1 MWRFTSLRDHLD
13 CWAGADTESRAV
25 AETVRRIAEA
35 GRGISNMVARG
46 PLDGAL
52 GATAGSANVHGDIQ
66 TDLDLRANSLL
77 LGALA
82 GAPVALVTSEELD
95 EPRAIDLDAALVVA
109 LDPVDGSS
117 NIDTNVSVGTIFSV
131 LAGEGGARTRTAL
144 LPGHRQR
151 AAGYIIYGPQT
162 SLVITLGA
170 GTHLFT
176 LDPGSGE
183 FLLTKA
189 NIKIPQ
195 KTREFAINASNFRH
209 WDEHVR
215 AYVDDCLAGE
225 TGPRGVNYNMRWIA
239 SLVAECHRILM
250 RGGMFLYPADKRPG
264 YTHGR
269 LRLIYEANPI
279 AWIVE
284 QAGGGAS
291 TGRGPILDIQPGDIH
306 QRVPL
311 IFGSADKVARI
322 EGYYTDLH
330 PLGSRAALFG
340 QRGLFRA

>member
-13 CWAGADTESRAV
+13 CWAGADTERRAV
-25 AETVRRIAEA
+25 AETVLRIAGA
-35 GRGISNMVARG
+35 CRGISELVACG
-46 PLDGAL
+46 PLAGDL
-52 GATAGSANVHGDIQ
+52 GAAVGDVNADGDIQ
-66 TDLDLRANSLL
+66 IELDRRANDYLL
-77 LGALA
+77 AALA
-82 GAPVALVTSEELD
+82 GAPVALVTSEEMAA
-95 EPRAIDLDAALVVA
+95 PKPYDLDAELVVA
-109 LDPVDGSS
+109 LDPLDGSS

-131 LAGEGGARTRTAL
+131 LAGNGGARTRTAL
-144 LPGHRQR
+144 LPGHCQR

-162 SLVITLGA
+162 SLVMTLGA

-176 LDPGSGE
+176 LDPGNGE
-183 FLLTKA
+183 FLLTRA

-250 RGGMFLYPADKRPG
+250 RGGVFLYPADKRPG

-330 PLGSRAALFG
+330 PLGSRPALFG
-340 QRGLFRA
+340 QRGLFWA

>member
-1 MWRFTSLRDHLD
+1 MWRFTPLRDYLE
-13 CWAGADTESRAV
+13 CWAGGDAERLAV
-25 AETVRRIAEA
+25 AETIRSIADA
-35 GRGISNMVARG
+35 GREISRLVARVA
-46 PLDGAL
+46 LAGAL
-52 GATAGSANVHGDIQ
+52 GAAAGDVNADGDVQ
-66 TDLDLRANSLL
+66 MELDLRAHEILMAAF
-77 LGALA
+77 GT
-82 GAPVALVTSEELD
+82 APVALILSEELT
-95 EPRAIDLDAALVVA
+95 EPKAVDLDAELVVA
-109 LDPVDGSS
+109 LDPLDGSS

-131 LAGEGGARTRTAL
+131 LVGNGGARTRTAL

-151 AAGYIIYGPQT
+151 AAGYVIYGPQT
-162 SLVITLGA
+162 SLVMTIGE
-170 GTHLFT
+170 GTQLFT
-176 LDPGSGE
+176 LDPDSGE

-189 NIKIPQ
+189 NLQIPQ

-209 WDEHVR
+209 WDEYVR

-250 RGGMFLYPADKRPG
+250 RGGVFLYPADKRPG
-264 YTHGR
+264 YANGR

-279 AWIVE
+279 AWLVE

-291 TGRGPILDIQPGDIH
+291 TGRERILDIQPSAVH

-322 EGYYTDLH
+322 DGYYADLD
-330 PLGSRAALFG
+330 PLGRHSPLFG
-340 QRGLFRA
+340 QRGLFRG